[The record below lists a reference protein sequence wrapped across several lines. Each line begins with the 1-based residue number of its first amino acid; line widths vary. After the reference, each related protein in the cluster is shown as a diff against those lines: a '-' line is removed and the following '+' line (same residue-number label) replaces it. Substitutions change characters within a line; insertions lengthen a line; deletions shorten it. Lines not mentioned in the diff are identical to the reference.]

1 MEIFGIL
8 QFCISARCPD
18 RCSVGARRL
27 RIRSYFAVELD
38 VNSLTATTHTHADTF
53 MQAFRIM
60 KDMGAPTQTFLVM
73 KLGIWIQI
81 KTEVAPQIL
90 SRDSHLRKV
99 IISGNSLSV
108 MM

>member
-1 MEIFGIL
+1 M
-8 QFCISARCPD
+8 
-18 RCSVGARRL
+18 

-60 KDMGAPTQTFLVM
+60 KDMRAPTHTFLVM
-73 KLGIWIQI
+73 KLGIRIQI

-90 SRDSHLRKV
+90 S
-99 IISGNSLSV
+99 SGNSLSV
-108 MM
+108 IM